1 MCGALLCFKLFNQMG
16 FFSSGFF
23 RLKTVFEPPQTLTNK
38 TVFTTE
44 FLVIINFRIILLTP
58 PFYKNLIL

>member
-1 MCGALLCFKLFNQMG
+1 MVPSDVLNFIIRWE
-16 FFSSGFF
+16 FFSSEFF
-23 RLKTVFEPPQTLTNK
+23 RLKTVFEPPQTLNNK